1 MHVCLDSMSYTLE
14 PGPRMP
20 EIGEDELEEAKA
32 RVRAQTLGRYE
43 DLFRVV
49 KGQIEGA
56 ETGERPLDPRYLEIG
71 IRILK
76 EESLLYR
83 LLKPAAAP
91 AEDDDPAHVFDPAE
105 QVRAQLL
112 ELEAR
117 ARGEAPGV

>member
-1 MHVCLDSMSYTLE
+1 MTYSLE
-14 PGPRMP
+14 PGPKFP
-20 EIGEDELEEAKA
+20 EIGEDELADA
-32 RVRAQTLGRYE
+32 APRVRAQTIGRLE
-43 DLFRVV
+43 DLYRVV

-83 LLKPAAAP
+83 LTKPPAAR
-91 AEDDDPAHVFDPAE
+91 EDDDDPAHVFDPAE

-117 ARGEAPGV
+117 AKDVGA